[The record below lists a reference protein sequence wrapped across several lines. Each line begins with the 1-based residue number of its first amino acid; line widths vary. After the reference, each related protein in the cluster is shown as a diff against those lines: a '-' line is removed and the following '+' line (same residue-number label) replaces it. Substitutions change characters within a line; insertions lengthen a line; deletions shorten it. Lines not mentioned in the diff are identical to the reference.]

1 VRVAHEQ
8 GHSDVHLGVGEVPR
22 YRARGE
28 MQRTEWPI
36 TDQAVFQGWL
46 GEILS
51 PQQVDEFFRQKEFD
65 GSHAFPF
72 VRIRINLLDSLR
84 GPAMVLRLIPQT
96 ILTMEQLNLPEV
108 LQELAG
114 RPKGLILVT
123 GPTGSGKST
132 TLAAMIDWINRNET
146 RHILTIE
153 DPVEFV
159 HESKQS
165 LIRHREVGMHTL
177 KFHNALRA
185 ALREDPDVILVG
197 EIRDQETLST
207 ALEAAQTG
215 HLVFGTLHTNSAVK
229 TVERVLGMFPPEE
242 QESVRRSLSES
253 LLGVI
258 AQGLIRTTDGKRAAF
273 HDIMINTDACK
284 DYIQRGA
291 LDEVEEIMERSGFDG
306 MVTTNQSLQALVE
319 AGRVDADK
327 AVAVSLKPNELA
339 QALRGRS

>member
-1 VRVAHEQ
+1 
-8 GHSDVHLGVGEVPR
+8 
-22 YRARGE
+22 
-28 MQRTEWPI
+28 MQSTEWPA
-36 TDQAVFQGWL
+36 TDLSTFQGWL
-46 GEILS
+46 HEILS
-51 PQQVDEFFRQKEFD
+51 PQQIDAFFREKEFD
-65 GSHAFPF
+65 GSHGFPF

-96 ILTMEQLNLPEV
+96 ILTMEQLKLPEV
-108 LQELAG
+108 LTELAG

-159 HESKQS
+159 HESKRS

-242 QESVRRSLSES
+242 QDSVRRSMSES

-273 HDIMINTDACK
+273 HDILVNTDACK

-291 LDEVEEIMERSGFDG
+291 LDEVEEIMERSSFDG

-319 AGRVDADK
+319 AGRVEPDK